1 MALTT
6 FGATHAAASLEEA
19 QALVGEIT
27 WGANADKAI
36 LTVGLATGD
45 LIGRVL
51 GLVAKGGRAV
61 IVSASPI
68 LESTVNLSLIDLT
81 TQRKE
86 LVGCMFGNANPR
98 FDIPR
103 LLRLYED
110 KKLKLDELIT
120 RTYSLDEINT
130 GYEDMRLGKN
140 IRGAISFA

>member
-1 MALTT
+1 M
-6 FGATHAAASLEEA
+6 
-19 QALVGEIT
+19 
-27 WGANADKAI
+27 
-36 LTVGLATGD
+36 GL
-45 LIGRVL
+45 L
-51 GLVAKGGRAV
+51 AKGGRAV

-68 LESTVNLSLIDLT
+68 LQSTVNLSLIDLT

-86 LVGCMFGNANPR
+86 IVGCMFGNANPR

-120 RTYSLDEINT
+120 RTYSLDEIHA

-140 IRGAISFA
+140 IRGTICFT